1 VILHPLFLAV
11 YPVVALLQANWGQV
25 DPGEAIRPLL
35 LSLVLAGLIWGASR
49 LLVPT
54 PGRSALV
61 TSLALLLLF
70 SYGHV
75 YQAIEGR
82 AIAGFDLG
90 RHRYLVPLWL
100 AIFAAGTWRILRM
113 ENPRPWNQALN
124 AASIAAVA
132 LPTLGLLGNVLRPQS
147 IAVVPPPPITAGAER
162 PNRTPLPDVYFIL
175 LDMYARA
182 DTLQILYGYDNRPFL
197 DDLENMGFE
206 ILDDSH
212 SNYGQTSLSL
222 AATFQMTYLDDVFG
236 ADRPQGQDLGPLFA
250 LLADNPVM
258 ELFRSWGYRI
268 VAFGSGYRG
277 TELYG
282 ADVYWAP
289 NASSLQ
295 AMDALGGL
303 NAFEGMFLQT
313 TAGLLLT
320 EGIAFLPESL
330 QPDLQT
336 PFRAHRERILFALD
350 RLDEIPK
357 LPGPKFVFLHLVSPH
372 PPFVFGPNG
381 EEISHPEAYTL
392 RQGVFQGSR
401 EAYLQGY
408 TDQLTYLNRRILD
421 DLRSILA
428 ASDPAPIVILQGDHG
443 SDASSV
449 GTDPAP
455 LTYVQERMSILNALL
470 LHGCSREGLEEDLT
484 SINTFRLIFRNCFG
498 QPMTLLE
505 DRSFLSAY
513 TDPYA
518 WLEVTD
524 QIH

>member
-1 VILHPLFLAV
+1 MILHPLFLAV
-11 YPVVALLQANWGQV
+11 YPVLALLEANWGQV
-25 DPGEAIRPLL
+25 DPGEAVRPLL
-35 LSLVLAGLIWGASR
+35 LSLVLAGAIWGGSR
-49 LLVPT
+49 LWVRA

-61 TSLALLLLF
+61 TSLALVLF
-70 SYGHV
+70 VSYGHV

-82 AIAGFDLG
+82 GIAGFDLG

-100 AIFAAGTWRILRM
+100 AAFAAGTWRILRM

-124 AASIAAVA
+124 AASFAAVA
-132 LPTLGLLGNVLRPQS
+132 LPTLGLLGNVVQPRS
-147 IAVVPPPPITAGAER
+147 VAVVPPPPMTAGAVLPTR
-162 PNRTPLPDVYFIL
+162 SPLPDVYFVL

-182 DTLQILYGYDNRPFL
+182 DTLQVLYDYDNRPFL
-197 DDLENMGFE
+197 DDLENLGFE
-206 ILDDSH
+206 ILDNSH

-222 AATFQMTYLDDVFG
+222 AGTFQMRYLDDVFG
-236 ADRPQGQDLGPLFA
+236 TERPQGQDLGPLFA

-277 TELYG
+277 TELVG
-282 ADVYWAP
+282 ADLYWAP

-313 TAGLLLT
+313 TAGILLT
-320 EGIAFLPESL
+320 ESIAFLPESL
-330 QPDLQT
+330 RPDLQT

-350 RLDEIPK
+350 RLDDLPEI
-357 LPGPKFVFLHLVSPH
+357 PGPKFVFLHLVSPH

-401 EAYLQGY
+401 QDYIQGY
-408 TDQLTYLNRRILD
+408 TDQLTYLNQRVLD
-421 DLRSILA
+421 ALRTLLA
-428 ASDPAPIVILQGDHG
+428 TSDPPPIVVLQGDHG

-455 LTYVQERMSILNALL
+455 ITYVQERMSILNALL
-470 LHGCSREGLEEDLT
+470 LPGCSRDGLKEDLT
-484 SINTFRLIFRNCFG
+484 SVNTFRLILRNCFG

-513 TDPYA
+513 TNPYA
-518 WLEVTD
+518 WDEVTG
-524 QIH
+524 QID

>member
-1 VILHPLFLAV
+1 MTWHPLLLAV
-11 YPVVALLQANWGQV
+11 YPVVALLDANWGQV
-25 DPGEAIRPLL
+25 DPGEAVRPLL
-35 LSLVLAGLIWGASR
+35 LSLVVAGAIWGMSR
-49 LLVPT
+49 LWVHT
-54 PGRSALV
+54 PARSALV
-61 TSLALLLLF
+61 TSLALLLFF

-82 AIAGFDLG
+82 GIDGFDLG
-90 RHRYLVPLWL
+90 RHRYLAPLWL
-100 AIFAAGTWRILRM
+100 AVFAGGTWRILKM
-113 ENPRPWNQALN
+113 ENPRAWNRALN
-124 AASIAAVA
+124 AASVAALA
-132 LPTLGLLGNVLRPQS
+132 LPSLGVLGNALRPLPL
-147 IAVVPPPPITAGAER
+147 AVMPPPLHAGSDLPDRA
-162 PNRTPLPDVYFIL
+162 PLPDVYFIL

-182 DTLQILYGYDNRPFL
+182 DTLQVLYGYDNRPFL
-197 DDLENMGFE
+197 DELESMGFE

-222 AATFQMTYLDDVFG
+222 AGTFQMTYLDDVFG
-236 ADRPQGQDLGPLFA
+236 AERPQGEDLEPLFA
-250 LLADNPVM
+250 LLADNPV
-258 ELFRSWGYRI
+258 LDSFRSWGYRI

-277 TELYG
+277 TELYD

-295 AMDALGGL
+295 AMDVLGGI

-320 EGIAFLPESL
+320 EGISFLPESL
-330 QPDLQT
+330 RPNLQT

-350 RLDEIPK
+350 RLDDLPE
-357 LPGPKFVFLHLVSPH
+357 LPGPKFVFLHLISPH

-401 EAYLQGY
+401 QAYIQGY
-408 TDQLTYLNRRILD
+408 TDQITYLNGRVLD
-421 DLRSILA
+421 ALRAILA
-428 ASDPAPIVILQGDHG
+428 RSDPAPIVILQGDHG

-470 LHGCSREGLEEDLT
+470 LPDCSQDGLQEDLT

-498 QPMTLLE
+498 QPITLLE

-518 WLEVTD
+518 WDEVTD
-524 QIH
+524 QIR